1 MKKLFALLLAF
12 MLLFLTACNNTPPSG
27 TNGDGSSESSDNSG
41 TDTQSPSADIPENTL
56 VGNGNTHFIHL
67 PSRVMFYA
75 NIASGKSYNVYYS
88 KADGKVYVY
97 CFDPLCDHSGGKCL
111 AFPSYFDEESG
122 GVVNNSLDMGTVRFI
137 NGRFYGVVS
146 SSGKIISFNFDGT
159 DMKIEYDA
167 GYREGEAPPNGPWSP
182 NTAAYGPYLYIDQR
196 PVVSLD
202 GKKHTLRFN
211 VETKEMVDLTEQT
224 GHYAWPAYFYNDI
237 VYADTESYSPIKTN
251 LDFTVWEETEPFE
264 ISQYFSGNMII
275 YSVHDEKWNTLGIG
289 SYDVTSGERKVY
301 TNEML
306 GMPEDAIVSMLAM
319 DEDYIYFYNS
329 NRILAGYQLHP
340 KTGQKIAV
348 YKYDGK
354 IYRAEHD
361 GTNAV
366 CIYDDPDMDYDI
378 NRATVF
384 DGNTIIVY
392 GKYYRSI
399 EGDIEGLVE
408 EYGGGYYVGKIGADG
423 KINDLKPVEIVA

>member
-1 MKKLFALLLAF
+1 MKKIFALFLAF
-12 MLLFLTACNNTPPSG
+12 TLLCLTACNTKPPVG
-27 TNGDGSSESSDNSG
+27 TNGDGSNSSGSTG
-41 TDTQSPSADIPENTL
+41 TDVQTPSVAIPENTL

-67 PSRVMFYA
+67 PSRIMFHTSVA
-75 NIASGKSYNVYYS
+75 AGEVYNVYYS

-167 GYREGEAPPNGPWSP
+167 GYREGEAPPNGAWSP
-182 NTAAYGPYLYIDQR
+182 NTVAYGPYLYIDQR
-196 PVVSLD
+196 PAVSLD

-224 GHYAWPAYFYNDI
+224 GHYAWPKYFYNDI
-237 VYADTESYSPIKTN
+237 VYADAEDYSPIKTN
-251 LDFTVWEETEPFE
+251 LDFTVFEKTEAFET
-264 ISQYFSGNMII
+264 SQYFSGNRII
-275 YSVHDEKWNTLGIG
+275 YSVHDEKWNTIGIA
-289 SYDVTSGERKVY
+289 SYDVATGERTQF

-306 GMPEDAIVSMLAM
+306 GMLEDAIVSMLAM

-366 CIYDDPDMDYDI
+366 CIYDNPDMDYDI

-384 DGNTIIVY
+384 DGNTIIIY
-392 GKYYRSI
+392 GNLYRSI
-399 EGDIEGLVE
+399 AGDTEGLIEV
-408 EYGGGYYVGKIGADG
+408 YDSGYYVGTISEDG
-423 KINDLKPVEIVA
+423 KIDELKLVEIVA